1 LDDVGDWERQRIQ
14 QARSQ
19 QIIGDAAHC
28 KREIEALASE
38 YGVDEV
44 VIVTITHDFAARCRS
59 YQLLADAFT
68 LTSAVE
74 AA

>member
-1 LDDVGDWERQRIQ
+1 
-14 QARSQ
+14 
-19 QIIGDAAHC
+19 
-28 KREIEALASE
+28 LATE

-59 YQLLADAFT
+59 YQLLADAFA
-68 LTSAVE
+68 LTPAVE